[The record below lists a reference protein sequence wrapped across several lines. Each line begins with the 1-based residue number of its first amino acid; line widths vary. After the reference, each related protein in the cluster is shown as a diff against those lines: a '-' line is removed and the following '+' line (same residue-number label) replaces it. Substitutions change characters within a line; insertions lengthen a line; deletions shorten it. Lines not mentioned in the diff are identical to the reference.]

1 MNGDGLCLF
10 QSITI
15 HHSPFTIHY
24 NYKLPNENF
33 EPGICNKSCKQ
44 NLYHNGKKV

>member
-1 MNGDGLCLF
+1 MDFVYFSL
-10 QSITI
+10 
-15 HHSPFTIHY
+15 SPFTIHY